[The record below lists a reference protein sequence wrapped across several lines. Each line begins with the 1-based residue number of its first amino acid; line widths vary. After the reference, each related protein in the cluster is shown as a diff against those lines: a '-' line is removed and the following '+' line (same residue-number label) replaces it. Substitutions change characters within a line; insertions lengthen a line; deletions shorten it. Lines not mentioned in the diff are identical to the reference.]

1 MTSRRHLANAIRL
14 LSIDAVQAANSGH
27 PGAPMGLADISEVLW
42 RKFLKHNPL
51 NPNWI
56 NRDRFV
62 LSNGHASMLLYSLL
76 YLTGYNISI
85 NDLKNFR
92 QIGSIT
98 PGHPETG
105 ETPGVETTTGPLGQG
120 LANAVGMAIA
130 EKMMAGHFNQP
141 DIEIIDHKTFCF
153 VGDGCLMEGISHEAA
168 SLAGTLGLNKLIVI
182 YDENGIS
189 IDGKVEG
196 WFTENISARFEA
208 YGWSVIS
215 DVDGHESADIIKALD
230 CATKNGD
237 KPTLIRCKTQIGFG
251 SLNFAGSEKAHGS
264 PLGDEE
270 IALVRKNLFWESPP
284 FVIPDK
290 ILENWNHHEA
300 GRDAESFWNGL
311 KQKYKEKYPDLNLE
325 LDRRISKKLPQEV
338 IGRIQRLLRKVMDE
352 KPNLASRKVSHI
364 TIETITKCMP
374 ELIGGSA
381 DLGNSNLTFFSDM
394 KLLSKSNSDAN
405 YINYGVREFGMAAI
419 MNGIA
424 VHGGFF
430 PFGGTFL
437 VFMDYARNAVR
448 LAGLMK
454 TRVIFIFTHDS
465 IRLGE
470 DGPTHQPIE
479 HLTTLRG
486 TPGLEIWRPADAV
499 ETIISWQEALKFEGP
514 SCLVLSRQNLSSLNR
529 NNEQVDLIQRGGYIL
544 FDMGEY
550 PDLILISSG
559 SEVSEVL
566 RAAKILISCNNLNVR
581 VVSMPSTSRFDNQ
594 SASYKESVLPKNC
607 RLRVAV
613 EAGHT
618 AGWWKYVGLD
628 GDVIGIDSF
637 GASAPGSYLMKHF
650 GLTPEAITERVQ
662 ALIQRNSDPN
672 ER

>member
-1 MTSRRHLANAIRL
+1 
-14 LSIDAVQAANSGH
+14 
-27 PGAPMGLADISEVLW
+27 
-42 RKFLKHNPL
+42 
-51 NPNWI
+51 
-56 NRDRFV
+56 
-62 LSNGHASMLLYSLL
+62 
-76 YLTGYNISI
+76 
-85 NDLKNFR
+85 
-92 QIGSIT
+92 
-98 PGHPETG
+98 
-105 ETPGVETTTGPLGQG
+105 
-120 LANAVGMAIA
+120 
-130 EKMMAGHFNQP
+130 
-141 DIEIIDHKTFCF
+141 
-153 VGDGCLMEGISHEAA
+153 
-168 SLAGTLGLNKLIVI
+168 
-182 YDENGIS
+182 
-189 IDGKVEG
+189 
-196 WFTENISARFEA
+196 
-208 YGWSVIS
+208 
-215 DVDGHESADIIKALD
+215 
-230 CATKNGD
+230 
-237 KPTLIRCKTQIGFG
+237 
-251 SLNFAGSEKAHGS
+251 
-264 PLGDEE
+264 
-270 IALVRKNLFWESPP
+270 
-284 FVIPDK
+284 
-290 ILENWNHHEA
+290 
-300 GRDAESFWNGL
+300 
-311 KQKYKEKYPDLNLE
+311 
-325 LDRRISKKLPQEV
+325 
-338 IGRIQRLLRKVMDE
+338 
-352 KPNLASRKVSHI
+352 
-364 TIETITKCMP
+364 MP

-381 DLGNSNLTFFSDM
+381 DLGNSNLTFFSNM

-566 RAAKILISCNNLNVR
+566 RAAKILISCKNLNVR

-594 SASYKESVLPKNC
+594 SVSYKESVLPKNC